1 MGRIGGIP
9 GLTVGVA
16 VDAPAGGI
24 GAGRAQ
30 MVTRISAWLLAALA
44 VDLLVTRFL
53 VRLAIFV
60 PKGEPW
66 STLGSLLGRIGAAT
80 DALVPLVGLLLLV
93 ALLLEVGR
101 RRDPRDG
108 LLLMGVAVVA
118 AGGLAMV
125 AFPPTPAVAFGLDL
139 VVVLVA
145 LGAGLRLGGLP
156 GVAGPVRVALVVL
169 SLALALA
176 AAGRLVGHAGW
187 SLPAAG
193 SGGDAAPSLLLT
205 GAGEILFVAGAA
217 LLGLAGLVLSARRG
231 LPVRGYVMGGLVVGI
246 VTLAPA
252 LFAPG
257 IWGSLLIWSLGISGW
272 VPALVAAGAIGL
284 AAGGLPALYRV
295 APGPSMGAAIVLFA
309 GYGLAASGLVLA
321 GLLGL
326 IVARARET

>member
-1 MGRIGGIP
+1 
-9 GLTVGVA
+9 
-16 VDAPAGGI
+16 
-24 GAGRAQ
+24 

-156 GVAGPVRVALVVL
+156 GVAGPVRVALVIL
-169 SLALALA
+169 SLALALALALA

-187 SLPAAG
+187 SLPTAG
-193 SGGDAAPSLLLT
+193 NGGDAAPSLLLT

-257 IWGSLLIWSLGISGW
+257 IWGSLLIWGLGISGW

>member
-1 MGRIGGIP
+1 
-9 GLTVGVA
+9 
-16 VDAPAGGI
+16 
-24 GAGRAQ
+24 
-30 MVTRISAWLLAALA
+30 MVTRISGWLLAALV

-66 STLGSLLGRIGAAT
+66 STLGSVLGRIGAAT
-80 DALVPLVGLLLLV
+80 DALVPLVGLLLLL
-93 ALLLEVGR
+93 ALLLEVGH
-101 RRDPRDG
+101 RRDAGDG

-125 AFPPTPAVAFGLDL
+125 AFPPTPTVAFGLDL
-139 VVVLVA
+139 VVALVA
-145 LGAGLRLGGLP
+145 IGAGLRLGGLS
-156 GVAGPVRVALVVL
+156 GAAGATRMALVAL

-187 SLPAAG
+187 SLPTAGAPG

-205 GAGEILFVAGAA
+205 GVGEILFVAGAA
-217 LLGLAGLVLSARRG
+217 LLGLAGLVLSARQG
-231 LPVRGYVMGGLVVGI
+231 LPVRRHVIVALVVVI
-246 VTLAPA
+246 VALAPA

-272 VPALVAAGAIGL
+272 VPALVAAAAVGL
-284 AAGGLPALYRV
+284 VAGGLPALYRV
-295 APGPSMGAAIVLFA
+295 APGPSIGAAIVLFA
-309 GYGLAASGLVLA
+309 GHGLAASGLVLA

-326 IVARARET
+326 IAARARET